1 MNVKLNTFPLVALA
15 IISCHIFVFTNAV
28 AQGGQQGYF
37 NKAEQLHRQQKYV
50 EAAQYYEKY
59 LASERS
65 VTAKADPFAVG
76 KKTGVNNGVNVH
88 QQAVYNLAESYRLSH
103 DYNNAEKYYKEAAT
117 FSEEIYPA
125 AVYWYGITLRAN
137 QKYAEAIEVLST
149 YREKH
154 GQMDEAGLATDREL
168 LNLSFI
174 KAQLSQTRPGFFV
187 TPVSSPTNSSAYAQT
202 LRTGDTVVF
211 TAIQK
216 PAATVA
222 ASSKGAPADPP
233 ARARLFEAIQ
243 QDGILQNAGEWNSG
257 TPEGFH
263 DGLATFAGNKMFF
276 TRWTDVNGKSAA
288 ALYAAE
294 RKEQGWSTPVKLGE
308 PFNMPGSGSTQPF
321 ATRDGK
327 YLLFSSDRAG
337 GVGKYDIWFIE
348 LDSDANALTAKNM
361 GNVINTV
368 EDEFAPSYHAPGK
381 TVIFS
386 SNGRTGMGGLDI
398 YYSRG
403 SIIMSDWNTPANA
416 GSPINSSKDDLY
428 YISTDEDNLWN
439 TGLMSSDRDTSG
451 CCLAMYSVRQNN
463 KQYINGKVIDCA
475 TQKPLP
481 DVTIDIKDTRTG
493 KLVRSEKTDQQGGYA
508 FEMSN
513 ISRYTIVAGKKSY
526 DTTSKDYLV
535 RMEAGKETIHNE
547 PLCLNIRLSDYAD
560 SLQQVLNN
568 LANTSSTLAQFGY
581 NKSAI
586 NGSFAQLDSLVLLMK
601 QYPTMKIEI
610 GGYTDTKGTEEYNL
624 VLAQKRVDACINY
637 LVRKGIGRD
646 RLAGKAYGECCPLEP
661 ETIDGKDNPAAR
673 EKNRRVEYKLVGA
686 DR

>member
-1 MNVKLNTFPLVALA
+1 MNVKLNTFSLVALV
-15 IISCHIFVFTNAV
+15 IINCNTFVFTNAV
-28 AQGGQQGYF
+28 AQGGRRGYF

-65 VTAKADPFAVG
+65 FTAKADPFSVG
-76 KKTGVNNGVNVH
+76 KKTGTHNGISIH
-88 QQAVYNLAESYRLSH
+88 QEAVYHLAESYRLSY

-117 FSEEIYPA
+117 FSEKIYPA
-125 AVYWYGITLRAN
+125 ATYWYGVTLRAN

-149 YREKH
+149 FRERYL
-154 GQMDEAGLATDREL
+154 QMDEVGLATDREL

-174 KAQLSQTRPGFFV
+174 KEQLSKNRPGFFV
-187 TPVSSPTNSSAYAQT
+187 TPVSSPTNSSAYAET
-202 LRTGDTVVF
+202 VRAGDTVVF

-216 PAATVA
+216 PAATA
-222 ASSKGAPADPP
+222 TSPSKSAPADPP
-233 ARARLFEAIQ
+233 ARAKLFEAVQ
-243 QDGILQNAGEWNSG
+243 QDGILQNASEWKSG

-276 TRWTDVNGKSAA
+276 TRWADVDGKPVA

-294 RKEQGWSTPVKLGE
+294 RKEQGWSTPVKLRE
-308 PFNMPGSGSTQPF
+308 PFNMPGSSSTQPF
-321 ATRDGK
+321 ATPDGK

-337 GVGKYDIWFIE
+337 GIGKYDLWFIE
-348 LDSDANALTAKNM
+348 LDSNAHALIAKNM

-368 EDEFAPSYHAPGK
+368 EDEFSPSYHVQSK

-386 SNGRTGMGGLDI
+386 SNGRTGMGGFDI

-403 SIIMSDWNTPANA
+403 SIILSDWDIPANA

-439 TGLMSSDRDTSG
+439 TGLVSSDRDTAS
-451 CCLAMYSVRQNN
+451 CCLAMYSIRQDN
-463 KQYINGKVIDCA
+463 KQFVNGIVIDCA
-475 TQKPLP
+475 TQKPVA
-481 DVTIDIKDTRTG
+481 DVTLIVRDSKNGKPLRAARTDG
-493 KLVRSEKTDQQGGYA
+493 NGNYA

-513 ISRYTIVAGKKSY
+513 TSRFSIFAERKGY
-526 DTTSKDYLV
+526 DTTSRKYIIRFESDADSL
-535 RMEAGKETIHNE
+535 HND
-547 PLCLNIRLSDYAD
+547 PICLNIRLSDYAD
-560 SLQQVLNN
+560 SLQGVLDK
-568 LANTSSTLAQFGY
+568 LANTSSTLARFKY
-581 NKSAI
+581 NKATI
-586 NGSFAQLDSLVLLMK
+586 NGSFAQLDSLALLMK

-624 VLAQKRVDACINY
+624 ALAQKRVDACISY
-637 LVRKGIGRD
+637 LVKKGISRD
-646 RLAGKAYGECCPLEP
+646 RLVGKPYGECCPLEP

-673 EKNRRVEYKLVGA
+673 EKNRRVEYKLLPS
-686 DR
+686 D